1 MIHNSP
7 SVAVQIYLLHVYSIA
22 VVSQLLGNLDSCVVT
37 WQNGHV
43 ENLEYNIQKIRHVP
57 NIILLHHIE
66 IHVLNFAT
74 KWFPQKQWCW
84 LIQRYLIYFGSESII
99 NLASWQMNSGDHT
112 VQFQCTT
119 VHYIIYAYS
128 KTLKYITIMHILFQ
142 TIAKPFT
149 SISCNKVAIKWT

>member
-7 SVAVQIYLLHVYSIA
+7 SVAVQIYLLHVDSIA

-43 ENLEYNIQKIRHVP
+43 ENLEYNIQARSKH
-57 NIILLHHIE
+57 
-66 IHVLNFAT
+66 NFIT
-74 KWFPQKQWCW
+74 SYWNSCFEFCCLRFIWFPQKQWCW
-84 LIQRYLIYFGSESII
+84 LIQRYLIYFGSKSII
-99 NLASWQMNSGDHT
+99 NLASWQMNSGVHT

-128 KTLKYITIMHILFQ
+128 KTFKYITIMHILFQ
-142 TIAKPFT
+142 TIAKPF
-149 SISCNKVAIKWT
+149 ISSNAIKWT